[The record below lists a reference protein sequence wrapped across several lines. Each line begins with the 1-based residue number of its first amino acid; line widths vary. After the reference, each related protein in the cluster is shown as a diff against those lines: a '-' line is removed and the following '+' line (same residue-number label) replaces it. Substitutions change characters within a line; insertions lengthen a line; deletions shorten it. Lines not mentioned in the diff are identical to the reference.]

1 MTESLLSSTTSIIV
15 FSLYFVILLFLGY
28 MGKQAK
34 KENSLA
40 DFYLA
45 GHSMGF
51 ITLLLTMYATQYSGN
66 SLIGFPAKA
75 YRSGFDFFVSISFM
89 VGIIAVFWLFA
100 PRLQQLAQRHHYIT
114 PGDYLQ
120 QRYRSRLL
128 VLALNIIFIITLAIY
143 ILTNLK
149 AMGYVVET
157 ATAGNVSFAQGIL
170 FLSLIMVIY
179 ESLGGMRSVAWSDAM
194 QGITLFLGCVI
205 IFTVIEYHYGGMQL
219 ITEKLHT
226 LRPEFWQAP
235 TFNEQVSWF
244 SLLLLIAFSISIYPH
259 AIQRIYAAKNAQVL
273 KKSLQWML
281 LMPWITTLL
290 VFIIGLIGITQFP
303 HLNKA
308 ESEHIMLYLIN
319 DLATL
324 TPLMKLLMIIFIAAA
339 IAAIMSTV
347 DSALLSISSLI
358 AQDFYRPL
366 SPQTSEEKLTQL
378 GKIFSWLVMASM
390 ALLAIYLPQTIWKIT
405 IIKLELL
412 IQAAPAMLLGIMDN
426 RPFAHTVLVGL
437 FVGVTITV
445 IFKFA
450 GDFGLGWSAKPL
462 GIHAGIW
469 GVMANLAVIGILS
482 FSMSV
487 KRT

>member
-179 ESLGGMRSVAWSDAM
+179 ESLGGMRSV
-194 QGITLFLGCVI
+194 
-205 IFTVIEYHYGGMQL
+205 E
-219 ITEKLHT
+219 
-226 LRPEFWQAP
+226 
-235 TFNEQVSWF
+235 
-244 SLLLLIAFSISIYPH
+244 
-259 AIQRIYAAKNAQVL
+259 
-273 KKSLQWML
+273 
-281 LMPWITTLL
+281 
-290 VFIIGLIGITQFP
+290 
-303 HLNKA
+303 
-308 ESEHIMLYLIN
+308 
-319 DLATL
+319 
-324 TPLMKLLMIIFIAAA
+324 
-339 IAAIMSTV
+339 
-347 DSALLSISSLI
+347 
-358 AQDFYRPL
+358 
-366 SPQTSEEKLTQL
+366 
-378 GKIFSWLVMASM
+378 
-390 ALLAIYLPQTIWKIT
+390 
-405 IIKLELL
+405 
-412 IQAAPAMLLGIMDN
+412 
-426 RPFAHTVLVGL
+426 
-437 FVGVTITV
+437 
-445 IFKFA
+445 
-450 GDFGLGWSAKPL
+450 
-462 GIHAGIW
+462 
-469 GVMANLAVIGILS
+469 
-482 FSMSV
+482 
-487 KRT
+487 